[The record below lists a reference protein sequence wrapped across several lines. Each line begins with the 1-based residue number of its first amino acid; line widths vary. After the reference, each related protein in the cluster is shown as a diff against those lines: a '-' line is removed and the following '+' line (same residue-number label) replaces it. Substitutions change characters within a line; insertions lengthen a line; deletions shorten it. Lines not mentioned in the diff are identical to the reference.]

1 MGYYASYDGEITTIP
16 MTQKQVQNLLCAIYS
31 DNNNEERYDIPA
43 DFTKAPVPDTF
54 ECWKVKVQ
62 APVPDR
68 FDDWKVKVLEKNRNT
83 NTTSYEI
90 GIWGDEKYYEDEV
103 YQFLK
108 AIAPFTTGGEIEYIG
123 EDGEAWRFHFRNGSW
138 YEDRGRIVYDDSM
151 APIK

>member
-1 MGYYASYDGEITTIP
+1 MGYYTSYGGKITTIP

-31 DNNNEERYDIPA
+31 DDNNEERYDIPA
-43 DFTKAPVPDTF
+43 DFTKAPVPDMF
-54 ECWKVKVQ
+54 DGWKVE
-62 APVPDR
+62 
-68 FDDWKVKVLEKNRNT
+68 VLEKNQNT

-108 AIAPFTTGGEIEYIG
+108 AIAPFTTEGEIEYTG